1 MGATGATGALG
12 ATGAKVRQVRGVC
25 SAFVAFWAT
34 STCILA
40 QAAAAGGVF
49 VTARGGANL
58 VGNTYRV
65 REAKPEPGGGIS
77 IGKVLSR
84 RWAVE
89 FETWMRAANPQCCG
103 ARKRETLYSVS
114 VIRPLTTTRLQ
125 PFMLGGLTLLRADD
139 SDVQVQ
145 VGLGAQYALHRRVWM
160 AFDLRGNGGGS
171 TMIVRPTVGVMY
183 FFR

>member
-1 MGATGATGALG
+1 MGVTGATLRWL
-12 ATGAKVRQVRGVC
+12 TGVC
-25 SAFVAFWAT
+25 VALWAT
-34 STCILA
+34 SSCILA
-40 QAAAAGGVF
+40 QAPGPGGVF
-49 VTARGGANL
+49 VAARGGANL

-65 REAKPEPGGGIS
+65 RETKPEPGGGFS

-84 RWAVE
+84 RWTVE

-103 ARKRETLYSVS
+103 PRRREMLYSLS

-125 PFMLGGLTLLRADD
+125 PYMLGGLTLLRAAD

-145 VGLGAQYALHRRVWM
+145 VGLGVQFALHRRVWT

-171 TMIVRPTVGVMY
+171 TMIVRPTIGLMY